1 MNTILGSALIIMTL
15 ILAVLIYFIYNLINK
30 TKKLDEDNADYI
42 RLDSE
47 INKLK
52 DNLIIKNDYIEELKK
67 DKNLLVEN
75 SKNADSFKE
84 ISEKSFQEYNSL
96 VQEYRN
102 FHEKLVGNVKYQ
114 GAYNE
119 KKLQRL
125 LEKHGLVKDQDF
137 AVREGQIN
145 KDHVT
150 GQSRRVNPDFII
162 NLPEGNSI
170 VIDCKVSLKNF
181 EDFANEKDP
190 KLRDDHLKKHV
201 TSIKDHIKSLA
212 KKSYTKIYNLQ
223 SFQYVIMFMPFD
235 TCYLSAIEN
244 DNELL
249 DFATENKVI
258 IAGPISI
265 MALIA
270 NVTSLK
276 NQYKKQFIVDNI
288 VKDAE
293 SVWDK
298 YTVVRNNIKTLLS
311 SFKTHRNALDSLINN
326 TYVKKGGLE
335 NLIVKLK
342 DDHGLEG
349 ETLHKTTE
357 DEKIVPDIEDQEE
370 KKSVKIN

>member
-1 MNTILGSALIIMTL
+1 
-15 ILAVLIYFIYNLINK
+15 
-30 TKKLDEDNADYI
+30 
-42 RLDSE
+42 
-47 INKLK
+47 
-52 DNLIIKNDYIEELKK
+52 
-67 DKNLLVEN
+67 
-75 SKNADSFKE
+75 
-84 ISEKSFQEYNSL
+84 
-96 VQEYRN
+96 
-102 FHEKLVGNVKYQ
+102 
-114 GAYNE
+114 
-119 KKLQRL
+119 
-125 LEKHGLVKDQDF
+125 
-137 AVREGQIN
+137 
-145 KDHVT
+145 
-150 GQSRRVNPDFII
+150 
-162 NLPEGNSI
+162 
-170 VIDCKVSLKNF
+170 
-181 EDFANEKDP
+181 
-190 KLRDDHLKKHV
+190 
-201 TSIKDHIKSLA
+201 
-212 KKSYTKIYNLQ
+212 
-223 SFQYVIMFMPFD
+223 MFMPFD